1 MWGIDGDWMV
11 GYIPKDIPFYPTDHC
26 GVIRVLSNKIDT
38 YYLSLVL
45 EQVGVLHGFSRT
57 YRASTERISSVQ
69 IPLPPHEVQ
78 QKIVEECKKIDEEI
92 DLLQA
97 TINKLSVI
105 DVLTEAKA
113 HNHQMMSISEL
124 CTISAGGTPSRSNGK
139 YWNGDIPWVKS
150 EVCKGFIVTSA
161 KEFIT
166 DEGFNNSSARMF
178 HKGTTLI
185 ALVGA
190 TKGKTALLG
199 IDACTNQNIAGLQVK
214 DTRIIIPEYLFVA
227 CRSNYKSFIEG
238 LTSYDMLNQNNL
250 GSKKIPVPSLEV
262 QKQII
267 AHAYKSDKQIAEL
280 AKLREEAPSRK
291 QAILDKYLK

>member
-1 MWGIDGDWMV
+1 M
-11 GYIPKDIPFYPTDHC
+11 
-26 GVIRVLSNKIDT
+26 
-38 YYLSLVL
+38 
-45 EQVGVLHGFSRT
+45 
-57 YRASTERISSVQ
+57 
-69 IPLPPHEVQ
+69 
-78 QKIVEECKKIDEEI
+78 
-92 DLLQA
+92 LQA